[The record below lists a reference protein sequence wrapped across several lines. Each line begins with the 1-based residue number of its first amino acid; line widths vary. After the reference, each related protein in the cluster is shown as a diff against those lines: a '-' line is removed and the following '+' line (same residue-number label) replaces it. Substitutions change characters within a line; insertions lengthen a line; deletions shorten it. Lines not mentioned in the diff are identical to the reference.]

1 MTARGTR
8 PGEAPPS
15 RAAADLRTALR
26 AMRNDEPATL
36 TGQGTVPTT
45 RARVVLSLAAEAPR
59 ISVVIPTC
67 GRPLLLRR
75 CLQALCAQTL
85 AADAFEII
93 VVDDGRSA
101 ATRAVVDDM
110 NAALAGSGHRRIACI
125 EPAGTRGPAAAR
137 NRGWRAARGALI
149 AFTDDDTVP
158 APTWLAEGERAMQAD
173 AQAAAVSGAVRV
185 PLHGPPTDHALNTRR
200 LEQAEF
206 VTANCFVRRNALEQ
220 VGGFDERF
228 TRAWREDSDLQFT
241 LAAHGLRVIRSP
253 HAVVAHPVREV
264 GFGHALRSHANLF
277 FDALLYKKHP
287 RAYRERVQRHPPWR
301 YYATVLA
308 FIAMAVA
315 AVLGEQGAAVAAG
328 AAWLGLTLAL
338 AWRRLRGTS
347 PHWRDRLEVLLTSFG
362 IPFVALYWRLAG
374 AVRWRVPFF

>member
-1 MTARGTR
+1 MNASGR
-8 PGEAPPS
+8 PGEHPA
-15 RAAADLRTALR
+15 RTASDVRSALR
-26 AMRNDEPATL
+26 AMRQIDAATAS
-36 TGQGTVPTT
+36 GHGVVPDL
-45 RARVVLSLAAEAPR
+45 RARVVLSLVATAPR
-59 ISVVIPTC
+59 ISVVLPTC
-67 GRPLLLRR
+67 GRPALLRR

-85 AADAFEII
+85 AADTFEII

-110 NAALAGSGHRRIACI
+110 NAALAGTGHRRIACI

-137 NRGWRAARGALI
+137 NRGWRAARGELI

-158 APTWLAEGERAMQAD
+158 APTWLAEGERALRAD
-173 AQAAAVSGAVRV
+173 PQAAAVSGALRV
-185 PLHGPPTDHALNTRR
+185 PLHGPATDHALNTQRM
-200 LEQAEF
+200 EQAEF
-206 VTANCFVRRNALEQ
+206 VTANCFVKRDALEQ

-253 HAVVAHPVREV
+253 HAVVEHPVREV
-264 GFGHALRSHANLF
+264 PFGHAVRTHANLY

-308 FIAMAVA
+308 FVAMLVWAVDGNVA
-315 AVLGEQGAAVAAG
+315 PALAAG
-328 AAWLGLTLAL
+328 AVWLGLTFAL
-338 AWRRLRGTS
+338 ARRRWRGTS
-347 PHWRDRLEVLLTSFG
+347 PVLRDRLEVLLTSFV
-362 IPFVALYWRLAG
+362 IPFVAAYWRLAG
-374 AVRWRVPFF
+374 ALRWRVPFL

>member
-1 MTARGTR
+1 MSTHGSR
-8 PGEAPPS
+8 PGERQPARVS
-15 RAAADLRTALR
+15 AELSAALR
-26 AMRNDEPATL
+26 AMRSDATAAIR
-36 TGQGTVPTT
+36 GRGTVPAAG
-45 RARVVLSLAAEAPR
+45 ARVVLSLVAEGPR

-67 GRPLLLRR
+67 GRPPLLRR

-85 AADAFEII
+85 AVDAFEII

-101 ATRAVVDDM
+101 ATRAVVDDL
-110 NAALAGSGHRRIACI
+110 NAALAGTGHRRIACI

-137 NRGWRAARGALI
+137 NRGWRAARGALV

-158 APTWLAEGERAMQAD
+158 APTWLAEGERALRAD
-173 AQAAAVSGAVRV
+173 PQAAAASGALRV
-185 PLHGPPTDHALNTRR
+185 PLHGAPTDHALNTRR

-206 VTANCFVRRNALEQ
+206 VTANCFVRRSALEQ

-241 LAAHGLRVIRSP
+241 LAAHGLRVIKSP
-253 HAVVAHPVREV
+253 HAVVAHPVRDV
-264 GFGHALRSHANLF
+264 PFGHALHTHANLF

-301 YYATVLA
+301 YYVTVLA
-308 FIAMAVA
+308 FIAMLVA

-338 AWRRLRGTS
+338 AARRLRGTS
-347 PHWRDRLEVLLTSFG
+347 ARWRDRVEVLLTSFA

-374 AVRWRVPFF
+374 AVRWRVLFL

>member
-1 MTARGTR
+1 MTTRGPRAGDEPAARAGA
-8 PGEAPPS
+8 ELQA
-15 RAAADLRTALR
+15 ALR
-26 AMRNDEPATL
+26 AMRRDNPATL
-36 TGQGTVPTT
+36 SGRGAVP
-45 RARVVLSLAAEAPR
+45 AAAGRVVLSLVAEAPR

-67 GRPLLLRR
+67 GRPPLLRR

-85 AADAFEII
+85 AAGAFEII

-101 ATRAVVDDM
+101 ATRAVVDDL

-137 NRGWRAARGALI
+137 NRGWRAARGALV

-158 APTWLAEGERAMQAD
+158 APTWLAEGERALRAD
-173 AQAAAVSGAVRV
+173 PQAAAVSGALRV
-185 PLHGPPTDHALNTRR
+185 PLHGPPTDHALNTQRM
-200 LEQAEF
+200 EQAEF
-206 VTANCFVRRNALEQ
+206 VTANCFVRRSALEQ

-253 HAVVAHPVREV
+253 HAVVDHPVRDV
-264 GFGHALRSHANLF
+264 AFGHALRSHANLF

-308 FIAMAVA
+308 FVAMLVA
-315 AVLGEQGAAVAAG
+315 AALGESVAALLAG
-328 AAWLGLTLAL
+328 TAWLGLTLAL
-338 AWRRLRGTS
+338 AWRRSRGTS
-347 PHWRDRLEVLLTSFG
+347 SRWRDRFEILLTSFA

-374 AVRWRVPFF
+374 AVRWRVLFL